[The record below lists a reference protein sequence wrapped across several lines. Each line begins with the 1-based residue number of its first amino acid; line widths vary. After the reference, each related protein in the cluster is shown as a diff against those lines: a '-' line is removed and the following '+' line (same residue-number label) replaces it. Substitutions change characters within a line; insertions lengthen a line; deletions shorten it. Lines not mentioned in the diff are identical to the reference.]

1 MEINANVKFFFE
13 MAVKKSAAK
22 LADQGFGPEAIA
34 QQLSMPGHLL
44 DLLDFAKDLHMQA
57 VDKLAHA

>member
-13 MAVKKSAAK
+13 LAVKKSAAK
-22 LADQGFGPEAIA
+22 LAAQGFGAEAIA
-34 QQLSMPGHLL
+34 HQLSLPGHLL

-57 VDKLAHA
+57 IDRILEA